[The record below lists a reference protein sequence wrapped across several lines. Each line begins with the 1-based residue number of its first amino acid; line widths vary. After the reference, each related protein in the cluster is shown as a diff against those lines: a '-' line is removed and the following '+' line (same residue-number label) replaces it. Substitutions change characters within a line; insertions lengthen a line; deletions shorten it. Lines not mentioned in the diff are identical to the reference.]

1 MYVYKYVAVQ
11 PRTYSDL
18 LGSQN
23 TTNTTNITNIVALKV
38 PLWGSIGL
46 RPLSFTPTQKKLSTY
61 FCAVQHFSRGKRH
74 LRDHRC
80 VNNDAVT

>member
-23 TTNTTNITNIVALKV
+23 TTNTTNITNKMTRKV
-38 PLWGSIGL
+38 PFWGSIGL
-46 RPLSFTPTQKKLSTY
+46 RPLSFVSTQKKLSTY
-61 FCAVQHFSRGKRH
+61 FCAVQHFSRGRGI
-74 LRDHRC
+74 C
-80 VNNDAVT
+80 AIIAASIMTQ

>member
-23 TTNTTNITNIVALKV
+23 TTNTTNITNKMTQKV
-38 PLWGSIGL
+38 PFWGSIGL
-46 RPLSFTPTQKKLSTY
+46 RPPLFCLHAKKVINILLCSAT
-61 FCAVQHFSRGKRH
+61 FFQGKRH

>member
-23 TTNTTNITNIVALKV
+23 TTNTTNISNKMTRKV
-38 PLWGSIGL
+38 PFWGSIGL
-46 RPLSFTPTQKKLSTY
+46 RPLSFVPTQKSYQHT
-61 FCAVQHFSRGKRH
+61 FVQRSIFPGEEAFARSS
-74 LRDHRC
+74 LRQ
-80 VNNDAVT
+80 